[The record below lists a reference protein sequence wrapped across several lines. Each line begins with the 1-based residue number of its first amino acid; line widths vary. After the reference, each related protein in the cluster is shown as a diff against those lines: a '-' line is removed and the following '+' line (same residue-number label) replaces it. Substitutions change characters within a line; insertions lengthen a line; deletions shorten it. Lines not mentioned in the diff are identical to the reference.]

1 MSGQAVGTVN
11 MPRLSKGNQGDAV
24 KILQLILD
32 NFHGYS
38 IAVDGIF
45 GSNTDKAVK
54 DFQNS
59 RDFVNDPPGVVG
71 YQTWEALAN
80 RQ

>member
-1 MSGQAVGTVN
+1 MSGQAPGTVN
-11 MPRLSKGNQGDAV
+11 MPRLSKNSQGEAV
-24 KILQLILD
+24 KILQLLLD

-45 GSNTDKAVK
+45 GANTEKALK

>member
-1 MSGQAVGTVN
+1 MSGQAVGSVN
-11 MPRLSKGNQGDAV
+11 IPRLSKGNQGEAV
-24 KILQLILD
+24 KVLQLILD

-38 IAVDGIF
+38 IGVDGVF
-45 GSNTDKAVK
+45 GTNTENAVK

-59 RDFVNDPPGVVG
+59 RDFVNDPPGVVAN
-71 YQTWEALAN
+71 QTWEALAN

>member
-11 MPRLSKGNQGDAV
+11 LPRLSRGSQGQAV
-24 KILQLILD
+24 TFLQLLLD

-38 IAVDGIF
+38 VAVDGVF
-45 GSNTDKAVK
+45 GQNTENAVK
-54 DFQNS
+54 DFQNA

-71 YQTWEALAN
+71 FQTWEALAN

>member
-11 MPRLSKGNQGDAV
+11 MPRLSKNNRGDAV
-24 KILQLILD
+24 KILQLLLD

-45 GSNTDKAVK
+45 GQNTENAVK

>member
-1 MSGQAVGTVN
+1 MSGQALGTVN
-11 MPRLSKGNQGDAV
+11 MPRLSKNSQGEAV
-24 KILQLILD
+24 KILQLLLD

-45 GSNTDKAVK
+45 GSNTENAVK

>member
-1 MSGQAVGTVN
+1 MSGQALGTVN
-11 MPRLSKGNQGDAV
+11 MPRLSRGTQGDAV
-24 KILQLILD
+24 KILQLLLD

-45 GSNTDKAVK
+45 GQNTENAVK

-59 RDFVNDPPGVVG
+59 RDFVNDPPGVVA
-71 YQTWEALAN
+71 YQTWEALTN